1 MFIKIHS
8 PLITNNTPYIA
19 LIIATF
25 LWGSSF
31 IALKIAFIEFH
42 PMHVLFFR
50 MLLATLCF
58 TLVYRKLGKMHYQQ
72 GDWKYLAG
80 MCLFEPCLY
89 FIFES
94 IALKNTTASQ
104 AGVITSL
111 LPLMVAVGAYFA
123 LKEHLSRKSIIG
135 FIIAVCGAIA
145 LSLLS
150 TETELA
156 PNPIMGNFFEFLAMV
171 CACGYTLLVKHL
183 TLRYSALFLTALQSA
198 SGTLFFLPAALW
210 FPFPAEY
217 TASGVIAIVYLG
229 FVVSIGAYG
238 LYNYAVSKIPAS
250 QATAYINF
258 IPVFTIIIAYLVLD
272 ERLSIWQIAACGAIV
287 AGILLSKPS
296 KK

>member
-1 MFIKIHS
+1 MIKN
-8 PLITNNTPYIA
+8 LPYFA

-42 PMHVLFFR
+42 PVHVLFFR
-50 MLLATLCF
+50 MFIATICFMLAF
-58 TLVYRKLGKMHYQQ
+58 RRLGKRHYEK

-94 IALKNTTASQ
+94 IALKNTSASQ

-111 LPLMVAVGAYFA
+111 LPLLVAVGAYFF
-123 LKEHLSRKSIIG
+123 LKEQLSRKTVAG
-135 FIIAVCGAIA
+135 FVVAVAGAIA

-150 TETELA
+150 DETELA
-156 PNPIMGNFFEFLAMV
+156 PNPILGNFFEFLAML
-171 CACGYTLLVKHL
+171 CACGYTLLLKHL

-198 SGTLFFLPAALW
+198 SGALFFLPAALW
-210 FPFPAEY
+210 FPLPEVYSVDA
-217 TASGVIAIVYLG
+217 AIAIVYLG
-229 FVVSIGAYG
+229 IIVSIGAYG
-238 LYNYAVSKIPAS
+238 LYNFAVSKVPAS

-258 IPVFTIIIAYLVLD
+258 IPVFTIIIAYFVLD
-272 ERLSIWQIAACGAIV
+272 ETLSIWQIAACGAIV
-287 AGILLSKPS
+287 AGILVSKPTNRN
-296 KK
+296 